1 MPASFARVRFIR
13 DRVAAAWYR
22 IVDSKDSR
30 HLAAGTRCE
39 AIRKPDGAARYA
51 VKYASKMRQKAVPTD
66 FRNVGRFW
74 GHSKDVTPVA
84 RESIQCT
91 EDDVRELL
99 RDWEY
104 APQPERV
111 IYRILYGQSSR
122 FQGRG
127 EAVQADHDNTR
138 STL

>member
-1 MPASFARVRFIR
+1 TRFIR

-22 IVDSKDSR
+22 IVDSSDPA
-30 HLAAGTRCE
+30 HLQAGTRCE
-39 AIRKPDGAARYA
+39 AVRDANGAARYA
-51 VKYASKMRQKAVPTD
+51 VKYASKMRQKRVPPD

-74 GHSKDVTPVA
+74 GHSDDVKPVP
-84 RESIQCT
+84 RETIQCT

-99 RDWEY
+99 KGWDY
-104 APQPERV
+104 APRPERV

-127 EAVQADHDNTR
+127 KAVVPECDNAR
-138 STL
+138 SNG